1 MAAPPLP
8 QLSSSWNF
16 LLAAGEALER
26 LAGQPGRRGW
36 SRGCAG
42 VKAKG
47 RGHRWGRG
55 AGMGGSGAAGHS
67 LLLWSSHCH
76 VLTVEDFRLED
87 GGSHSQV
94 QG

>member
-1 MAAPPLP
+1 
-8 QLSSSWNF
+8 
-16 LLAAGEALER
+16 
-26 LAGQPGRRGW
+26 
-36 SRGCAG
+36 
-42 VKAKG
+42 
-47 RGHRWGRG
+47 
-55 AGMGGSGAAGHS
+55 MGGSGAAGHS